1 MFNKY
6 IEIVILIKS
15 NMTVTGQVS
24 GTNQIKVAFF
34 PKILLEKEELLKI
47 LPL

>member
-6 IEIVILIKS
+6 IEFIVLIKS

-34 PKILLEKEELLKI
+34 PQNLARKGRIV
-47 LPL
+47 